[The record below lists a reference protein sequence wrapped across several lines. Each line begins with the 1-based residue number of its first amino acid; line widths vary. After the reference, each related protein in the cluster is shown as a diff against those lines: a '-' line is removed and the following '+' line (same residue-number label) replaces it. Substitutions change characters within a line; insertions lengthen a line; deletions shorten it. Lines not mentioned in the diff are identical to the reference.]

1 MKKAIATVCMSGAL
15 ADKLAAAAAAG
26 YGGVEIFE
34 NDLTY
39 FDGSPED
46 VRALAASLGLEI
58 LALQPFRDFEGL
70 PEPLRGRAF
79 DRARRKLELMN
90 RLGTSPAAGLQQ
102 RLAGRD
108 RRPGAGRRR
117 PARAG
122 RAGAG
127 RTASPSVSRPCA
139 GAGTST
145 TTGRPGRR
153 CARPTIP
160 GSG

>member
-1 MKKAIATVCMSGAL
+1 MWQKAIATVCMSGAL

-26 YGGVEIFE
+26 YSGVELFE

-58 LALQPFRDFEGL
+58 IALQPFRDFEGL

-90 RLGTSPAAGLQQ
+90 RLGTCLLLVCSSVSPDAIDDLE
-102 RLAGRD
+102 RVAGRE
-108 RRPGAGRRR
+108 RRLGAGPRRS
-117 PARAG
+117 A
-122 RAGAG
+122 
-127 RTASPSVSRPCA
+127 
-139 GAGTST
+139 
-145 TTGRPGRR
+145 
-153 CARPTIP
+153 
-160 GSG
+160 